1 MQQRCITIWLCFVIN
16 PIEYLLVMSECFKG
30 EANTNTHPQELKNM
44 KMKNWNINANKVRV
58 WAESLDQKD
67 PQVQAIVIS
76 LGLGDNAPDDA
87 MRSTYWTAIRSIG
100 GNMDGFPSARIGRE
114 STLSDNQLIVMDAVE
129 QKVLNAFAVIP
140 TEHQDLLLSVIVPH
154 GRTGG
159 VYQNWEAFA
168 NEMKSKAHTYMLK
181 SIKDGRW
188 NGEDLDNGV
197 PQITPTPTKADEVAD
212 EEE

>member
-1 MQQRCITIWLCFVIN
+1 
-16 PIEYLLVMSECFKG
+16 
-30 EANTNTHPQELKNM
+30 M
-44 KMKNWNINANKVRV
+44 KLKNWNVNANKVRV
-58 WAESLDQKD
+58 WAENLDQND

-76 LGLGDNAPDDA
+76 LGLGDNAPDDL

-114 STLSDNQLIVMDAVE
+114 SSLTDNQQIVMDAVE

-140 TEHQDLLLSVIVPH
+140 TEQHDLLLSVIVPH

-159 VYQNWEAFA
+159 VYENWSAFTA
-168 NEMKSKAHTYMLK
+168 EMKSKAHTYMLK

-188 NGEDLDNGV
+188 DGEAMNKAGV
-197 PQITPTPTKADEVAD
+197 PQITPTATKAEEVAD